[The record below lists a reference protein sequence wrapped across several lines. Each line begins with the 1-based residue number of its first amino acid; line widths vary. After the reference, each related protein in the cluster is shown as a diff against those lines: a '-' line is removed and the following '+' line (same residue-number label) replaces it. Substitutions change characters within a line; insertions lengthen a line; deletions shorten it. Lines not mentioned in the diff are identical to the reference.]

1 MSSPF
6 SLTQILIITL
16 LGSCFLFLSSSSN
29 KPQSQITFSTPT
41 QSVEE
46 KPSMFRIAIIGAGAA
61 GTSTSFFL
69 SHLLQSSNQAHHQLS
84 TEIFENSTYIGGRST
99 LVYPFDSELF
109 EPIESGASIFVKSN
123 LNLNKAIKHFK
134 LKLKTFDENDGGNL
148 GIWDGT
154 EFDFR
159 ETGQSWLDTAK
170 MFWRYG
176 RAPYQLNR
184 IKDEMLDRYKV
195 IYASEFTT
203 KGPYRNLSAWA
214 EASQL
219 AGLLPI
225 SGSKKLIEEQGIN
238 VQAVNELA
246 AVACRVNYGQDISEI
261 HGLGTL
267 VSLAGSDGLSVKGG
281 NRQIF
286 ERFAIESGAIV
297 HLAHQVTRI
306 SKVQASNDLE
316 EERSKYTISYRDA
329 HSQSITSESE
339 PFDAVIIAAPFHQT
353 GIELDIPE
361 YTSRI
366 PNQPYVH
373 LHVTFVITNA
383 TSPSGKFFGLS
394 EEEEMPKTIYSTM
407 MRNLLGKGQRPIF
420 NSLSYLRNMGP
431 KVGVIGDLHIVKL
444 FSEATLSTETL
455 GEIFNLPQNLIW
467 VKRIEWDAYPVLN
480 PIVDVNQLA
489 PMKLDQGLYYING
502 FERLMSTMETE
513 TVAAWNVANL
523 ISQDLWN
530 FHANQSWASES

>member
-1 MSSPF
+1 MPPPSSF
-6 SLTQILIITL
+6 TQLVVVAL
-16 LGSCFLFLSSSSN
+16 LGSCFIFLSSSSN
-29 KPQSQITFSTPT
+29 KPQSQITFSTPS
-41 QSVEE
+41 QSVEATT
-46 KPSMFRIAIIGAGAA
+46 SMFRIAIIGAGAA

-69 SHLLQSSNQAHHQLS
+69 SHLLQSSNQAHQLS

-99 LVYPFDSELF
+99 IIYPFDSELF

-123 LNLNKAIKHFK
+123 LNLNKAIKQFK

-154 EFDFR
+154 EFAFR

-176 RAPYQLNR
+176 RAPYQLNG
-184 IKDEMLDRYKV
+184 IKDEMIDRYKA
-195 IYASEFTT
+195 IYESEFIT
-203 KGPYRNLSAWA
+203 KGPYYNLSAWA

-219 AGLLPI
+219 AGLLPL

-246 AVACRVNYGQDISEI
+246 AVACRVNYGQDISDI
-261 HGLGTL
+261 HALGTL
-267 VSLAGSDGLSVKGG
+267 VSLAGSDGMSVKGG

-286 ERFAIESGAIV
+286 EKFAIESGATV

-306 SKVQASNDLE
+306 SKVKPLNAVTD
-316 EERSKYTISYRDA
+316 ERSKYTISYRDA
-329 HSQSITSESE
+329 NNHSLTSESG

-353 GIELDIPE
+353 GIEFD
-361 YTSRI
+361 TADVSSKI

-383 TSPSGKFFGLS
+383 TTPSGKFFGLPA
-394 EEEEMPKTIYSTM
+394 EEEMPKTIYSTM
-407 MRNLLGKGQRPIF
+407 MRNVLGKGQRPIF

-489 PMKLDQGLYYING
+489 PMKLDEGLYYING

-513 TVAAWNVANL
+513 TLAAWNVADM
-523 ISQDLWN
+523 ISKDLWN
-530 FHANQSWASES
+530 FHANQSWASE